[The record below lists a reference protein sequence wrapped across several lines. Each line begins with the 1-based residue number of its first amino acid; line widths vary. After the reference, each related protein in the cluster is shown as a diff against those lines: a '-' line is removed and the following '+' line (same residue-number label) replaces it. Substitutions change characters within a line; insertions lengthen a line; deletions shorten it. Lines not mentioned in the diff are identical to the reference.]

1 MRKRMGHNAVS
12 ATQASSVTLYIRQ
25 HGAKE
30 SYSKFASF
38 KMVVKTNTSM
48 IHVGSNTSTLNIG

>member
-1 MRKRMGHNAVS
+1 MGHTAVS
-12 ATQASSVTLYIRQ
+12 ATRASSVTLYIRQ